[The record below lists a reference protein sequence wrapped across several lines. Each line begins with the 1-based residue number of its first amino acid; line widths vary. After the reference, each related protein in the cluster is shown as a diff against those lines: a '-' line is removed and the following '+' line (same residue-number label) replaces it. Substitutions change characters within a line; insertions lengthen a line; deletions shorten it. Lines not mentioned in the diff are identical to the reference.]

1 MNRMVK
7 TEYEGIVKMLRFFV
21 QTKNF
26 SYVDRI
32 GNALNPEPVEVALL
46 EALRAFRSIRE
57 SASIEGDGRRYV
69 EKDGNKIPMPGIPS
83 DEEVKIFLDDVRSDM
98 GVAKLVATLAL
109 AYPSKKENSG
119 GDE

>member
-1 MNRMVK
+1 MS
-7 TEYEGIVKMLRFFV
+7 EYEGIVKMLRFFV

-32 GNALNPEPVEVALL
+32 GNALNPEPVEVTLH

-57 SASIEGDGRRYV
+57 SAFVEDNGRRYV
-69 EKDGNKIPMPGIPS
+69 EKDGKKIPVPGIPPE
-83 DEEVKIFLDDVRSDM
+83 EEVKAFLDAVRSDI
-98 GVAKLVATLAL
+98 GVAKRVATLAL
-109 AYPSKKENSG
+109 AYPSKKESG

>member
-1 MNRMVK
+1 MVE

-57 SASIEGDGRRYV
+57 SASIGGDGRRYV
-69 EKDGNKIPMPGIPS
+69 EKDGNKIPVPGIPS
-83 DEEVKIFLDDVRSDM
+83 DEEVKKFLDDVRSDM